1 MLPLKHINEKTKRSQ
16 GNIYPVRAGKKAA
29 ALIHGKTKISHRS
42 QTWGKWKQIM
52 KRNTP
57 EHISYLIIRPGIE
70 PTPTLYCLALNQLS
84 KSVSKIKANNVI
96 SRLSSWLTL
105 IPFRLVLTVTLSPNG
120 LPSNESASLGLMT
133 RIGAFWPVGG
143 KFTQSKSQLTKLRER
158 WSLE

>member
-1 MLPLKHINEKTKRSQ
+1 MRRQKRIQ

-29 ALIHGKTKISHRS
+29 ALIHKRTKISHRS

-57 EHISYLIIRPGIE
+57 EHISYLVIRTGIE
-70 PTPTLYCLALNQLS
+70 PTPTLYCPILNQLS

-96 SRLSSWLTL
+96 SRLSSCLTL
-105 IPFRLVLTVTLSPNG
+105 PPFRLVLTVTLSPNG
-120 LPSNESASLGLMT
+120 LPSNGSVILGLMT

-143 KFTQSKSQLTKLRER
+143 KFTQSKSLTQLTKLRER

>member
-1 MLPLKHINEKTKRSQ
+1 MRRQKRIQ

-29 ALIHGKTKISHRS
+29 ALIHKRTKISHRS

-57 EHISYLIIRPGIE
+57 EHINYLMIRPGIE
-70 PTPTLYCLALNQLS
+70 PTPTLYCPILNQLS

-96 SRLSSWLTL
+96 SRLSSCLTL
-105 IPFRLVLTVTLSPNG
+105 PPFRLVLTVTLSPNG
-120 LPSNESASLGLMT
+120 LPLNGSAILGLMT

-143 KFTQSKSQLTKLRER
+143 KFTQSKSLTQLTKLRER